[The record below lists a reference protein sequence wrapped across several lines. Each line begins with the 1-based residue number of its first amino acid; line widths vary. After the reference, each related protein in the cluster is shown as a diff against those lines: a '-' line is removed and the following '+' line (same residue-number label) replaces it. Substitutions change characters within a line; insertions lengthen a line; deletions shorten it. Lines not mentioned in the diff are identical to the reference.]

1 MSTRYPDDEAPNP
14 FTHFAPRL
22 VGFIILIVL
31 LLVFI
36 SSSTHIVPP
45 GARGVLETLGRL
57 DPQFKPE
64 GLTFKLPIIQ
74 RVINVSVRQ
83 VTQQGKAPS
92 FTADLQNVE
101 VLYDVL
107 YRLPEAKVVELYQN
121 YSGNVYDSLLLPRIQ
136 ESIKQVCAQYR
147 AEDLVKNREKIKT
160 QVIERL
166 RQAIDGLI
174 IINDLTI
181 TNIDLT
187 DDLEK
192 AIEQKTIAEQ
202 QSLKKNFE
210 LEIAS
215 KDAEIKRITAKGE
228 ADAIRLQGEALRAA
242 PDVVQLEIIR
252 KWNGQAPQTVVTEK
266 GGANIILP
274 TAR

>member
-1 MSTRYPDDEAPNP
+1 MSRDYLDDDSPNRLSS
-14 FTHFAPRL
+14 FAPRL
-22 VGFIILIVL
+22 VAGAALLIFSL
-31 LLVFI
+31 IAL

-45 GARGVLETLGRL
+45 GFRGVLITLGKTE
-57 DPQFKPE
+57 PVFKPE
-64 GLTFKLPIIQ
+64 GLTLKLPFIQ
-74 RVINVSVRQ
+74 QIANVSVRQ
-83 VTQQGKAPS
+83 VTQQGRAAS
-92 FTADLQNVE
+92 FTADLQNVD

-107 YRLPEAKVVELYQN
+107 YRLPEARVVELYQN

-136 ESIKQVCAQYR
+136 ESIKQVSAQYR
-147 AEDLVKNREKIKT
+147 AEDLVKNREKIKV
-160 QVIERL
+160 QVIESL
-166 RQAIDGLI
+166 RQAMDGLV

-210 LEIAS
+210 LDIAT
-215 KDAEIKRITAKGE
+215 KDAEIKRVTAKGE
-228 ADAIRLQGEALRAA
+228 ADAIRLQGEALKAS
-242 PDVVQLEIIR
+242 PNVIELEIIR
-252 KWNGQAPQTVVTEK
+252 KWDGRAPQTVVTDK
-266 GGANIILP
+266 GGANIVLP